1 MKTQSLL
8 IGFNMVKQDYYQP
21 GNFDGKRC
29 NKNIKSLLKNLLAVI
44 LAIIIF
50 YIAFFITAV
59 CHLEHNVE
67 RVAVEMEK
75 GK

>member
-1 MKTQSLL
+1 M
-8 IGFNMVKQDYYQP
+8 GFNMSKQNYSQP
-21 GNFDGKRC
+21 GNFDGSRYT
-29 NKNIKSLLKNLLAVI
+29 KNIKNLLKNLLAII

-59 CHLEHNVE
+59 CHLEHNIE
-67 RVAVEMEK
+67 RAAVEMEK